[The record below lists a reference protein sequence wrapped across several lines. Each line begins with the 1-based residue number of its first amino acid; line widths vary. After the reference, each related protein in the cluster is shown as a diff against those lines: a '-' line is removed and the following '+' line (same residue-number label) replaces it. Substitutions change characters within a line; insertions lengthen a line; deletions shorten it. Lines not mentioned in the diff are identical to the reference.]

1 MTAEHP
7 TTRDGART
15 SGGATTPRMW
25 APRQHGAWAMLLLPL
40 LVGISASR
48 FDAWQVVLAGAAA
61 SGYLASA
68 TAQTWRRARNREKY
82 RLSLLVFGVT
92 FAGLSLALVAT
103 HPALLLT
110 LTVLLPAA
118 AVAVLLS
125 RPGRP
130 RSVAEG
136 LAQVAQALVL
146 VPASA
151 YLAGPLDVPRV
162 ALATLTAGLYL
173 VGTVLTVRSVIRE
186 RGNLRFVALSG
197 GYHVVAAVAALLLL
211 PIAYAALFAAL
222 AARALAL
229 PMIERHLADTPRPL
243 RPIQVGMVEMLAS
256 ACLIGICLAV
266 PL

>member
-1 MTAEHP
+1 
-7 TTRDGART
+7 
-15 SGGATTPRMW
+15 MW

-40 LVGISASR
+40 LVGISVSR
-48 FDAWQVVLAGAAA
+48 FDGWQVVLAGAAA

-68 TAQTWRRARNREKY
+68 SAQTWRRARNREKY
-82 RLSLLVFGVT
+82 RLSLLAFGVI

-103 HPALLLT
+103 HPALLLAVP
-110 LTVLLPAA
+110 VLVPAA
-118 AVAVLLS
+118 ALAVLWS

-130 RSVAEG
+130 RSLAEG

-151 YLAGPLDVPRV
+151 YLAGPRDVPRIP
-162 ALATLTAGLYL
+162 LATLAAGLYL
-173 VGTVLTVRSVIRE
+173 AGTVFTVRSVIRE
-186 RGNLRFVALSG
+186 RGNLRFVVLSV
-197 GYHVVAAVAALLLL
+197 GYHVVAATVALLLL
-211 PIAYAALFAAL
+211 PVAYAALFAAL

-229 PMIERHLADTPRPL
+229 PVIERRLADTAHPL

-256 ACLIGICLAV
+256 ACLVGICLAA